1 MTYNV
6 KTESSL
12 ELKFS
17 KIPVMIQNEQGFIV
31 KYILKQVLSNVLL
44 NLNKNFSAK
53 KYSFITVL
61 INILQSNLYAKAT
74 QGKLKM

>member
-1 MTYNV
+1 
-6 KTESSL
+6 
-12 ELKFS
+12 
-17 KIPVMIQNEQGFIV
+17 MIQNEQGFIV